1 MHVIRFSLRRLLVL
15 TTLVA
20 LVLYFLVRPSVVAK
34 NFARRVENEAKQNP
48 HQASRE
54 YFGFATTSPVTVT
67 TMLHP
72 RTWREVLTG
81 RQRFTLEMITPLE
94 NRTDEFLV
102 DLREYCG
109 THLGI
114 RETTEPTT
122 YKRLANPKTDTPFTF
137 LPPR

>member
-1 MHVIRFSLRRLLVL
+1 MRVVRFSIRRLLVL

-20 LVLYFLVRPSVVAK
+20 LVLYFLVRPSVVAR
-34 NFARRVENEAKQNP
+34 NFAHIIENEAKQNP
-48 HQASRE
+48 HQASRD
-54 YFGFATTSPVTVT
+54 YFGFATTSPVTVAT
-67 TMLHP
+67 TLHP

-94 NRTDEFLV
+94 NEKGVFLV
-102 DLREYCG
+102 DSREYCG

-122 YKRLANPKTDTPFTF
+122 FTRLANPKTDTPFTF